1 MDGGGR
7 RRRPSRETKVLK
19 LVVVQ
24 RGSKVIKTIKNF
36 ERLEFSKQAA

>member
-1 MDGGGR
+1 MVVVVVPLER
-7 RRRPSRETKVLK
+7 QKVLK